1 MAAALLQ
8 LVANGMQQKLATMLD
23 RPKEMSSNL
32 ISCSLYATSLHLE
45 ELRQNTCRVPRLLPA
60 NSGSAGVSANLPD
73 DQTIEQPLGQTE
85 SSNLRSHYLIC
96 SLRV

>member
-32 ISCSLYATSLHLE
+32 ISCSLYAT
-45 ELRQNTCRVPRLLPA
+45 
-60 NSGSAGVSANLPD
+60 
-73 DQTIEQPLGQTE
+73 
-85 SSNLRSHYLIC
+85 
-96 SLRV
+96 